1 MVSAQWVQTNG
12 PGGGNITA
20 LAMSGNTVWVWIE
33 SDSGIGTIYA
43 GTGGGGVWR
52 RPISEMVGIINDKQ
66 QTLSPI
72 STDFNLTTSAQSNH
86 NIAISFFL
94 SQSQPVDLNIYN
106 VSGREVARS
115 ANRNLEAG
123 KHSISWDTRD
133 MAAGCYAVRMQAG
146 SHVYVKNILVSR

>member
-106 VSGREVARS
+106 LSGREVARPV
-115 ANRNLEAG
+115 NRNLEAG
-123 KHSISWDTRD
+123 KP
-133 MAAGCYAVRMQAG
+133 AGCYAVRMQAG
-146 SHVYVKNILVSR
+146 SHVYVKNIPVSR